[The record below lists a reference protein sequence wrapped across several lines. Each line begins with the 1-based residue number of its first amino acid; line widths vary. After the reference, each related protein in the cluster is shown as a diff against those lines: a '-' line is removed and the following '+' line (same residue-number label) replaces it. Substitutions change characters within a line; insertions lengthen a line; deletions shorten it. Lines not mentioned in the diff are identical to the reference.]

1 MKGYTLNKMLE
12 KQWRLSMKDKIK
24 LNHGE
29 TLKQE
34 SHRSKGTMAETDIW
48 TYSVLDSNG
57 NKVGT
62 VVHTDHTSI
71 RGFNR
76 TQSVE
81 QRDVNGNI
89 VVDVT
94 W

>member
-1 MKGYTLNKMLE
+1 
-12 KQWRLSMKDKIK
+12 MKDRIK
-24 LNHGE
+24 LNPGE
-29 TLKQE
+29 ALKQK

-48 TYSVLDSNG
+48 TYAVLDSSG
-57 NKVGT
+57 NKVGS

-71 RGFNR
+71 KGFSR

-81 QRDVNGNI
+81 QRDANGKI

>member
-1 MKGYTLNKMLE
+1 MKEQL
-12 KQWRLSMKDKIK
+12 K
-24 LNHGE
+24 LNPGE
-29 TLKQE
+29 SLVQE
-34 SHRSKGTMAETDIW
+34 SHRSKGTLAETDIW
-48 TYSVLDSNG
+48 TYSIIDSKG

-71 RGFNR
+71 KGLSR
-76 TQSVE
+76 TQTVE
-81 QRDVNGNI
+81 QRDSVGKL

>member
-1 MKGYTLNKMLE
+1 
-12 KQWRLSMKDKIK
+12 MKDRIK
-24 LNHGE
+24 LNPGE

-34 SHRSKGTMAETDIW
+34 DHRSKGTMAETDIW
-48 TYSVLDSNG
+48 TYTILDSSG
-57 NKVGT
+57 KKVGS

-71 RGFNR
+71 KGFYR

-81 QRDVNGNI
+81 QRDINGKI